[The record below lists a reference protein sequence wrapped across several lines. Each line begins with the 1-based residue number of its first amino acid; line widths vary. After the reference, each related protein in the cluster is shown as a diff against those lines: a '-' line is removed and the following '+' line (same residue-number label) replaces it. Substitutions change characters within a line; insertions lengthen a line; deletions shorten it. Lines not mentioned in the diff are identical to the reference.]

1 MMACGGKG
9 VISVTANIMPGEV
22 KALVTAVNEN
32 RYHDARK
39 MHLDLLELHQS
50 MFVETNPV
58 PVKIAASLMGLCGD
72 HLRLPLVELQ
82 PDNLAKLKK
91 VLVRY
96 GLTQA

>member
-1 MMACGGKG
+1 
-9 VISVTANIMPGEV
+9 
-22 KALVTAVNEN
+22 
-32 RYHDARK
+32 
-39 MHLDLLELHQS
+39 
-50 MFVETNPV
+50 
-58 PVKIAASLMGLCGD
+58 MGLCGD